1 MTHVDTGITGAKRQ
15 SWKHDNPRDVLK
27 NILEQNARAA
37 KEELLEIFTRT
48 MFEKGNRALIET
60 VIEYWFANNLNS
72 LLNSDSRLK
81 GQFSKP
87 QQVTKIKD
95 QIRERIKIAAG
106 VVLMDMIMPNK
117 KRLRDCSGAECAAV
131 GGWLS
136 VVSARMSP
144 SAIVGKTFSEQDI
157 RSMLAEIAKVT
168 DVPGV

>member
-27 NILEQNARAA
+27 NVIEKNGRSS
-37 KEELLEIFTRT
+37 KEELLRIFTQT
-48 MFEKGNRALIET
+48 IFEKGNRALIET

-72 LLNSDSRLK
+72 LLNSDSQLRE
-81 GQFSKP
+81 QFSKP
-87 QQVTKIKD
+87 QISKIKE

-136 VVSARMSP
+136 VVATRMSP
-144 SAIVGKTFSEQDI
+144 SAIVGKTFSEQDM
-157 RSMLAEIAKVT
+157 RGMLAEISGETRK
-168 DVPGV
+168 